1 MRKASGAMKH
11 RILATTDVLARIKE
25 RTMKQKPNDDAPD
38 APEQKP
44 VEPAPEA
51 RPLSDDDAMNL
62 PGCGFGSIG
71 E

>member
-1 MRKASGAMKH
+1 M
-11 RILATTDVLARIKE
+11 
-25 RTMKQKPNDDAPD
+25 MKQKPNVDAQD

-44 VEPAPEA
+44 VEPAAEA
-51 RPLSDDDAMNL
+51 PPLSDDDAMNL